1 MKKLKWLMFYI
12 VFIMS
17 VCILKSENVYADGDD
32 QKAKN
37 LTEFRQIVYKDM
49 LERKE
54 KIVIDYYGK
63 DYKSIFQSFKNEE
76 FLNYIGTL
84 DDVRTS
90 DDFDYMVH
98 NISYIK
104 TGMKYGSGSSAQFT
118 INITWRESLGELQ
131 YVNLRVADIIKKC
144 NIENIDSV
152 YERIKVLHDYIVEN
166 VEYDVSLKN
175 ENAYS
180 AIKEGSSTCQGY
192 SLLFYKLLAE
202 AGIKSRY
209 ITGTGI
215 SSKDTGPHGWNI
227 VKIGGVWYNVDVTW
241 DDPVYLNGSGTNK
254 EVSYEY
260 FLKGSRSFDDS
271 HKRDEQF
278 LAKEFTSKH
287 PTSGADFDKKDDVKI
302 SEIVEEGSTEITPI
316 QEEEVEEEE
325 SNNILDRLG
334 LFFSGLL
341 REKDHIP
348 TYLAKSFK
356 ELDEQSRGIIIALL
370 AIIAIAI
377 LFKIFKSGKKCND
390 NDSFDENSLRKSVNS
405 MMDSQNNK
413 KEPVNTNVNNKP
425 MNTNINKQSINTNV
439 NNAPVNS
446 ISNSNNVPTDNIS
459 STTRVD
465 NIDNSPLNADTK
477 DNNRRKIYNNDMTD
491 TAFIITFS
499 DSTDED
505 N

>member
-1 MKKLKWLMFYI
+1 MRCRNYMKKLKWLIFNI

-17 VCILKSENVYADGDD
+17 VCILKSENVYADGDA

-54 KIVIDYYGK
+54 KIVIDYSGK

-76 FLNYIGTL
+76 FLDYIGTL

-144 NIENIDSV
+144 NIENIDST

-180 AIKEGSSTCQGY
+180 AIKKGSSTCQGY

-260 FLKGSRSFDDS
+260 FLKGSKSFDDT

-278 LAKEFTSKH
+278 LKEEFTSKH
-287 PTSGADFDKKDDVKI
+287 PTSSVDFDKKDDVKI
-302 SEIVEEGSTEITPI
+302 SETVQEGGTEITPI
-316 QEEEVEEEE
+316 KEEEVEEEE
-325 SNNILDRLG
+325 SNNFLDRVG

-341 REKDHIP
+341 REKKHIP
-348 TYLAKSFK
+348 TYLVKSFK

-370 AIIAIAI
+370 AIVAIAI
-377 LFKIFKSGKKCND
+377 LFKIFKGSKKHND
-390 NDSFDENSLRKSVNS
+390 DDSFDEDSLKKSVNS
-405 MMDSQNNK
+405 MMEDKNNK
-413 KEPVNTNVNNKP
+413 KAPVNTNVNNKP
-425 MNTNINKQSINTNV
+425 MNATDNRKPINTNL
-439 NNAPVNS
+439 
-446 ISNSNNVPTDNIS
+446 
-459 STTRVD
+459 
-465 NIDNSPLNADTK
+465 DNSALNVDTT
-477 DNNRRKIYNNDMTD
+477 DNNRRKIYDNDMTD

>member
-17 VCILKSENVYADGDD
+17 VCIFKSENVYADGDG

-180 AIKEGSSTCQGY
+180 AIKKGSSTCQGY

-260 FLKGSRSFDDS
+260 FLKGSKSFDDT

-278 LAKEFTSKH
+278 LKEEFTSKH
-287 PTSGADFDKKDDVKI
+287 PTSSVDFDKKDDVKI
-302 SEIVEEGSTEITPI
+302 SETVQEGGTEITPI
-316 QEEEVEEEE
+316 KEEEVEEEE

-334 LFFSGLL
+334 IFFSGLL
-341 REKDHIP
+341 REKNHIP
-348 TYLAKSFK
+348 TYLVKSFK

-370 AIIAIAI
+370 AIVAIAI
-377 LFKIFKSGKKCND
+377 LFKIFKGSKKHND
-390 NDSFDENSLRKSVNS
+390 DDSFDEDSLKKSVNS
-405 MMDSQNNK
+405 MMEDKNNK
-413 KEPVNTNVNNKP
+413 KAPVNTNVNNKP
-425 MNTNINKQSINTNV
+425 MNATDNRKPINTNL
-439 NNAPVNS
+439 
-446 ISNSNNVPTDNIS
+446 
-459 STTRVD
+459 
-465 NIDNSPLNADTK
+465 DNSALNVDTT
-477 DNNRRKIYNNDMTD
+477 DNNRRKIYDNDMTD